1 MFSKSTAVFNEEV
14 GEHSFAIL
22 SRLVLGD
29 TTKCSF
35 KHMDTMYGL
44 IHTYRVNNEDMT
56 RDQLRKKRS
65 NKRYDLDKKVE
76 TLAAIQAFM
85 LHTIRQ
91 IKADAYMVYPG
102 NPKKG
107 NAAYQCGNGSAS
119 QDSSDGN
126 QHKVGTICTDPS
138 QHPDEQNAE
147 TS

>member
-1 MFSKSTAVFNEEV
+1 M
-14 GEHSFAIL
+14 

-56 RDQLRKKRS
+56 KDQLRKKRS
-65 NKRYDLDKKVE
+65 NKRYNLDQKVE

-102 NPKKG
+102 NPKRVMLRISVRYWQRLSRFLGRKSTQSG
-107 NAAYQCGNGSAS
+107 N
-119 QDSSDGN
+119 DL
-126 QHKVGTICTDPS
+126 H
-138 QHPDEQNAE
+138 
-147 TS
+147 